1 MDKLDFSTVKA
12 ASAQALTAFIDP
24 RFADSLHLAGLVLYV
39 SQAANPPAKAHA
51 RLIVNRAET
60 TGVPLEL
67 RFCQPSELIQIR
79 QQGEPR
85 ARNSSEAIELAK
97 RIIDEAARTGVS
109 DIHFSMEEHQLVVEY
124 RRDGDIVPTE
134 HVFDTEQGDR
144 ILSALYTSMSAV
156 ADSLFKPKEAQDANI
171 AKDFLPPSLY
181 SARIATSPLPNGPL
195 MVIRLQYKGE
205 ITKAGANL
213 GDLNVEPEQV
223 KILEELLKL
232 PDGLILMVG
241 PTGSGKTTTLQKI
254 LASLHTMTEGKKRII
269 TVEDPVEIPIPGAMQ
284 TAVTNAGSDSERGSA
299 FANAVR
305 RTMRLDP
312 DIVMV
317 GEMRDEA
324 TAQSTIRAA
333 LTGHLAFST
342 LHAKSTSHTLARLA
356 DLGVREL
363 DLKDP
368 EMIRAVMFQA
378 LLKRLCDECKVPANS
393 QTGAG
398 LWSQGSIW
406 SRTMVEHLKGATV
419 FCRSTKGCIKCDR
432 TGYRGRTPV
441 LEVIKTDEE
450 YLELSF
456 DRRRREAID
465 HIRSKGMITIYEHA
479 LLRIRR
485 GEVDPRDA
493 EDQLGELLPKLP
505 KLSPIEHRQAAEMSP
520 ESTHLR
526 ALSFPRKLDTS
537 ESIPA

>member
-1 MDKLDFSTVKA
+1 
-12 ASAQALTAFIDP
+12 
-24 RFADSLHLAGLVLYV
+24 
-39 SQAANPPAKAHA
+39 
-51 RLIVNRAET
+51 
-60 TGVPLEL
+60 
-67 RFCQPSELIQIR
+67 
-79 QQGEPR
+79 
-85 ARNSSEAIELAK
+85 
-97 RIIDEAARTGVS
+97 
-109 DIHFSMEEHQLVVEY
+109 MEEHQLVVEY
-124 RRDGDIVPTE
+124 RRDGDIVKTE

-171 AKDFLPPSLY
+171 AKDFLPQSLY

-195 MVIRLQYKGE
+195 MVIRLQYRGE
-205 ITKAGANL
+205 ITKAGAKL
-213 GDLNVEPEQV
+213 GDLKVEPEQV
-223 KILEELLKL
+223 KILEDLLKL

-254 LASLHTMTEGKKRII
+254 LASLHTITEGKKRII

-284 TAVTNAGSDSERGSA
+284 T
-299 FANAVR
+299 AVR

-368 EMIRAVMFQA
+368 EMIRGIMFQA
-378 LLKRLCDECKVPANS
+378 LLKRLCDDCKVPVVS
-393 QTGAG
+393 QPGEAIWPEGA
-398 LWSQGSIW
+398 IW
-406 SRTMVEHLKGATV
+406 SRTMGDHLKGDAL
-419 FCRSTKGCIKCDR
+419 FCRNPKGCLRCDR

-441 LEVIKTDEE
+441 LEVISTDEE

-456 DRRRREAID
+456 ERRRKEAID
-465 HIRSKGMITIYEHA
+465 HIRSKGMITIQEHA

-505 KLSPIEHRQAAEMSP
+505 MLSQKDLRPVETPAEA
-520 ESTHLR
+520 THLR
-526 ALSFPRKLDTS
+526 PIAFPRKLETT
-537 ESIPA
+537 EITA